1 MYYYF
6 MTKQE
11 IASFIDHTL
20 LAPDAGVKEISQ
32 LCYEAQTYHFAS
44 VCINPCYTAYAATAL
59 AGTGVKVCTVIG
71 FPLGAGTSHSKALE
85 ARDAIKNGTD
95 EIDMVINIGAAIDGR
110 FSVVGSDIATV
121 VKGARKEAER
131 KGKNVVVKVIME
143 TCLLDNETLKLCCLC
158 AKRAGADF
166 VKTSTGFASPKG
178 LEGQQLPNGASEFH
192 VKLMRETV
200 GPEMGV
206 KASGGIR
213 NARTAIAMIE
223 AGANRI
229 GTSSGVRIVEGW
241 DESAPVKLPAYMVS
255 QKT

>member
-44 VCINPCYTAYAATAL
+44 VCINPCYIAYAATAL

-85 ARDAIKNGTD
+85 ARDAIKNGAD

-131 KGKNVVVKVIME
+131 KGKRVVVKVIME

-166 VKTSTGFASPKG
+166 VKTSTGFANPKSLDG
-178 LEGQQLPNGASEFH
+178 NPLPNGASEHH
-192 VKLMRETV
+192 VKLMRDTV
-200 GPEMGV
+200 GPDMGV

-213 NARTAIAMIE
+213 SVRTAITMLE

-229 GTSSGVRIVEGW
+229 GTSSGVSLIDNW
-241 DESAPVKLPAYMVS
+241 DESVEIKAKY
-255 QKT
+255 

>member
-85 ARDAIKNGTD
+85 ARDAIKNGAD

-131 KGKNVVVKVIME
+131 KGKKVVVKVIME

-200 GPEMGV
+200 GTEMGV